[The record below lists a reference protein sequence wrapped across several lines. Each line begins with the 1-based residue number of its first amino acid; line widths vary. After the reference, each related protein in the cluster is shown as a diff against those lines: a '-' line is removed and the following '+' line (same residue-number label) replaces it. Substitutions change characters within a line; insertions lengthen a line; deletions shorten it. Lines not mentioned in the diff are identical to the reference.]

1 MISLLSSAIPLSR
14 RISSNKW
21 PNLAQSQ
28 SGQGRHSV
36 QLSIQ
41 PQLDLLQGDHSLQV
55 ALIRCHIADFE
66 AAHGRE
72 EITED
77 DWEVYLAIRTE

>member
-1 MISLLSSAIPLSR
+1 MAEFGTVAIGAGAALG
-14 RISSNKW
+14 
-21 PNLAQSQ
+21 AAAYTAAT
-28 SGQGRHSV
+28 GFAARHES
-36 QLSIQ
+36 
-41 PQLDLLQGDHSLQV
+41 DHSLQV

-77 DWEVYLAIRTE
+77 DWEVYLSIRTE